1 MATFDRWVRA
11 LAAAIL
17 TMAVSV
23 GVGAQTVQG
32 TVKDGSGQ
40 AVSGA
45 TVYLVPAAD
54 VAKLAKAPTFQI
66 RRNVDDDEP
75 MEDNIAANGDKYRQA
90 VTGARGG
97 FAIDKV
103 ADGRYFVYVS
113 TTDREHLPGGT
124 LSNKSRTTAELAAKP
139 LAIEV
144 SGKIPDGAVFVGS
157 SKCLGCHTGDTDVRK
172 TLHKLGIAIIG
183 KPGQRQDFSRF
194 PGFNAGLDKLAAGT
208 KLYLYGFDKGRAS
221 TST

>member
-1 MATFDRWVRA
+1 MATIDRWVRA
-11 LAAAIL
+11 LLAAIL
-17 TMAVSV
+17 TVAVSV

-40 AVSGA
+40 VVSGA

-103 ADGRYFVYVS
+103 AAGR
-113 TTDREHLPGGT
+113 
-124 LSNKSRTTAELAAKP
+124 
-139 LAIEV
+139 
-144 SGKIPDGAVFVGS
+144 
-157 SKCLGCHTGDTDVRK
+157 
-172 TLHKLGIAIIG
+172 
-183 KPGQRQDFSRF
+183 
-194 PGFNAGLDKLAAGT
+194 
-208 KLYLYGFDKGRAS
+208 
-221 TST
+221 